1 MARQRTRMLVHAA
14 VLEIASDLGFAT
26 VSMEGIAARAG
37 VSKQTLYRNWPTT
50 GAILFDALLALS
62 TNEYGAVV
70 VRDSGD
76 LRADLE
82 DLVEGSIA
90 QLTDPTH
97 DRLLRA
103 VTAAIQTDTAL
114 ADEFHDRLLLPQL
127 DAVVERL
134 RSDGID
140 SPDEAAE
147 LLLGPVV
154 HRWLLRTGPFEA
166 AWVERHVHRVLA
178 ATHYV

>member
-1 MARQRTRMLVHAA
+1 M
-14 VLEIASDLGFAT
+14 
-26 VSMEGIAARAG
+26 
-37 VSKQTLYRNWPTT
+37 
-50 GAILFDALLALS
+50 
-62 TNEYGAVV
+62 
-70 VRDSGD
+70 
-76 LRADLE
+76 
-82 DLVEGSIA
+82 EGSIA

-103 VTAAIQTDTAL
+103 VTAAIQTDTTL

-178 ATHYV
+178 ATHDVPARDWGLWLVTAVTTVVVWRTRLHLLWLLGAGALLGAFGWV